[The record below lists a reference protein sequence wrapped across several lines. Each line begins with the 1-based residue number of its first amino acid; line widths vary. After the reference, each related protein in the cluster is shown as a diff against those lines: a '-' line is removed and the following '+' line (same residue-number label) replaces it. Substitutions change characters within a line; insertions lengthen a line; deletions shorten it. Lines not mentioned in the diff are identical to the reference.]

1 MDITYPTDMTDV
13 QWQAIAR
20 LIPAAKEGGRPREVD
35 MRSLV
40 NGIFYL
46 VRTGCAWRMLPKE
59 YPPWQT
65 VYYYFAR
72 FKKDG
77 TWQRIHDLLRTRVRH
92 KNGKHKQPT
101 AAILDSQSVKTTE
114 KGGCT
119 VMMQVKR

>member
-1 MDITYPTDMTDV
+1 MEIAYPTEMTDA
-13 QWQAIAR
+13 QWQAITR
-20 LIPAAKEGGRPREVD
+20 LIPPAKEGGRSREVD

-40 NGIFYL
+40 NSIFYL

-77 TWQRIHDLLRTRVRH
+77 TWQQIHDLLRTRVRH
-92 KNGKHKQPT
+92 KVGKHKQPT
-101 AAILDSQSVKTTE
+101 AAIIDSQSVKTTE
-114 KGGCT
+114 KGGYT
-119 VMMQVKR
+119 VTMQARK

>member
-1 MDITYPTDMTDV
+1 MEVLYPTEMTDV

-20 LIPAAKEGGRPREVD
+20 LIPSAKEGGRPREVD

-77 TWQRIHDLLRTRVRH
+77 TWQRMHDLLRTRVRH
-92 KNGKHKQPT
+92 KAGKHKQPT
-101 AAILDSQSVKTTE
+101 AAIIDSQSVKTTE
-114 KGGCT
+114 KGGYT
-119 VMMQVKR
+119 VTMRARR

>member
-1 MDITYPTDMTDV
+1 MECVYPTDMTDA
-13 QWQAIAR
+13 QWEGIAR
-20 LIPAAKEGGRPREVD
+20 LIPPAKEGGRPREVN
-35 MRSLV
+35 MRSLI

-77 TWQRIHDLLRTRVRH
+77 TWQCLHGLLRTRVRH
-92 KNGKHKQPT
+92 KSGKHKQPT

-114 KGGCT
+114 KGGFT
-119 VMMQVKR
+119 AMMRARR

>member
-1 MDITYPTDMTDV
+1 MQCVYPTDMTDT

-20 LIPAAKEGGRPREVD
+20 LIPPAKQGGRPRQVD
-35 MRSLV
+35 VRSLM

-46 VRTGCAWRMLPKE
+46 VRTGCAWRMLPKD
-59 YPPWQT
+59 YPPWPT

-92 KNGKHKQPT
+92 KSGKHKQPT
-101 AAILDSQSVKTTE
+101 AAIIDSQSVKTTE
-114 KGGCT
+114 KGGFT
-119 VMMQVKR
+119 AMMQVRR